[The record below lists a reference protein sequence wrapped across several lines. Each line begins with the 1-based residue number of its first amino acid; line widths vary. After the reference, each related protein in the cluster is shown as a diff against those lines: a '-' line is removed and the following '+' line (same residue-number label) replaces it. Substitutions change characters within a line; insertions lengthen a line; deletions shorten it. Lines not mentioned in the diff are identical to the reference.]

1 MECSVWEMLKLA
13 GKIDARVQRLQK
25 RGCDDM
31 TILAKMADHMPEFKR
46 LMRMA
51 GKDGMGELCG
61 RFPGLLRYAKILESV
76 GRGIRSGEIKIPG

>member
-1 MECSVWEMLKLA
+1 MEFTVGEMLKLA

-31 TILAKMADHMPEFKR
+31 AIFAKMADHMPEFKR
-46 LMRMA
+46 LMCMA
-51 GKDGMGELCG
+51 GKDGIGELCG

-76 GRGIRSGEIKIPG
+76 AMGIRSGEIKIPR